1 MRGRKT
7 AQTNFVTLVN
17 IEERIPRT
25 HPIREVKRMIADV
38 FARLDSHFEALYA
51 DKGRDSVAP
60 ERLLAAKVLMA
71 LYSVR
76 SERQFCERLKYDLLL
91 QWFLDINPDEF
102 DALFDASVF
111 SKNQERLLGSRDGG
125 YLLCRRRGD
134 RPGTALG
141 E

>member
-25 HPIREVKRMIADV
+25 HPIREVKRMIGEV
-38 FARLDSHFEALYA
+38 FRRLDSHFEALYA
-51 DKGRDSVAP
+51 DKGRDSVPP

-76 SERQFCERLKYDLLL
+76 SERQFCERLKYDLLSFNSSWISIL
-91 QWFLDINPDEF
+91 TSLTRS
-102 DALFDASVF
+102 LTRVSSVRT
-111 SKNQERLLGSRDGG
+111 KNVCWGT
-125 YLLCRRRGD
+125 RRRMSSLPPSWRSRWNGA
-134 RPGTALG
+134 G
-141 E
+141 